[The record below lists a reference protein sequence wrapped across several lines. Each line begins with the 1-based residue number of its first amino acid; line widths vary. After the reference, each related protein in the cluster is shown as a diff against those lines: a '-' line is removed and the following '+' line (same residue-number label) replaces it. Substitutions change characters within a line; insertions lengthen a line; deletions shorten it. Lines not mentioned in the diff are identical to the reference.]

1 MFTPVPTY
9 PAQSVTSRL
18 ISVVCCSLALAHH
31 CQTVSVLGSLIPHPW
46 PVGEPADTAGFPL
59 AHSPRS
65 VVSKAVVPFTGTL
78 RLKRC
83 ASKALPLQTMAE
95 RSTTAKLL
103 QVLALH
109 RKLPEIHVLALQQLQ
124 ESSSHSTQG
133 ARAVLQ
139 GLPSCLQQIW
149 DLCNSHHYFQ
159 ALKMQDMALSGL
171 A

>member
-1 MFTPVPTY
+1 
-9 PAQSVTSRL
+9 
-18 ISVVCCSLALAHH
+18 
-31 CQTVSVLGSLIPHPW
+31 
-46 PVGEPADTAGFPL
+46 
-59 AHSPRS
+59 
-65 VVSKAVVPFTGTL
+65 
-78 RLKRC
+78 
-83 ASKALPLQTMAE
+83 MAE

-159 ALKMQDMALSGL
+159 ALKMQDMALSDL

>member
-18 ISVVCCSLALAHH
+18 ISATCCSLPLAHH
-31 CQTVSVLGSLIPHPW
+31 CQTVSVLGLLLPPPMASGGTPRHSWVSTHTFTPLCCLQGCGALHRHTK
-46 PVGEPADTAGFPL
+46 VEVMCQQGFATAEPSTA
-59 AHSPRS
+59 
-65 VVSKAVVPFTGTL
+65 
-78 RLKRC
+78 
-83 ASKALPLQTMAE
+83 
-95 RSTTAKLL
+95 AKLL
-103 QVLALH
+103 EVLALH

-124 ESSSHSTQG
+124 ESSSHSTQR

-139 GLPSCLQQIW
+139 GLPSSLQQIW

-171 A
+171 G